1 MIQIAVEKGNSNK
14 DTLVMRR
21 GSIAR
26 SVSLLLLTAGALT
39 MGAQAQVTAEIGGPA
54 TIATVATM
62 TIVNAEV
69 GALRSIDGGK
79 TWQVL
84 CADAAGQLQAQL
96 ASKLSAGHHGVDV
109 KPTGR
114 TTVHP
119 NPVADRVTIHY
130 ELGAPGEVN
139 VALHDLHGREVL
151 RAFEGPRAAG
161 EHSLSLETG
170 SLTEGVYQYRI
181 VSSGLIIA
189 GSTMVV
195 AR

>member
-1 MIQIAVEKGNSNK
+1 MK
-14 DTLVMRR
+14 RR
-21 GSIAR
+21 GSITQ
-26 SVSLLLLTAGALT
+26 SVSFLLLAAGALT
-39 MGAQAQVTAEIGGPA
+39 MGAQAQVTESAAEIGPA
-54 TIATVATM
+54 TKTVATM

-69 GALRSIDGGK
+69 GALQSIDGGK

-84 CADAAGQLQAQL
+84 HADAAGQLQAQL
-96 ASKLSAGHHGVDV
+96 ASKLSAGHHEVDV

-114 TTVHP
+114 TQVHP
-119 NPVADRVTIHY
+119 NPAADRVTIHY

-139 VALHDLHGREVL
+139 VALHDIHGREVL

-170 SLTEGVYQYRI
+170 SLTAGVYQYRI